1 MDKFVWMPPT
11 LKIPSTHHHPWG
23 PLLTQSHVTDVEVIL
38 DAASDIIMNDGYSA
52 VTLASIASRAKIG
65 VDEVTEM
72 FPTANDA
79 LVAML
84 NREFHGMYGVI
95 VQNIERDPR
104 GGLLSRMYTYILSA
118 VYERPLAKTLFVIDR
133 EALNAIMRNSHSF
146 SYTPTIGIRGEL
158 IEALQEVGMVRPDVD
173 ARMVSSVL
181 SACSAGLALTAPHD
195 DLSLIIDGLATL
207 LARGVDAHV
216 DDTAPG
222 KAVFYDWATKLA
234 SPRSDA

>member
-1 MDKFVWMPPT
+1 M
-11 LKIPSTHHHPWG
+11 S
-23 PLLTQSHVTDVEVIL
+23 QSHVTDVEVVL
-38 DAASDIIMNDGYSA
+38 DAAGDIIMNDGYAA
-52 VTLASIASRAKIG
+52 VTLASIALRSG
-65 VDEVTEM
+65 VSVEEISEM

-84 NREFHGMYGVI
+84 NREFHGMYGLI

-133 EALNAIMRNSHSF
+133 EALNSIMRNSHSY
-146 SYTPTIGIRGEL
+146 SYTPSIGIRGEL
-158 IEALQEVGMVRPDVD
+158 IEALQEAGMVRPDVD

-195 DLSLIIDGLATL
+195 DLGFIIEGLATL
-207 LARGVDAHV
+207 LSRGVDADVH
-216 DDTAPG
+216 DTSPG
-222 KAVFYDWATKLA
+222 KAVFFAWASSLTA
-234 SPRSDA
+234 PRADD